1 MNVYLWVFPLQLKV
15 APQAEVPRVAAET
28 SSLEVAK
35 ETTKK
40 KGRVRL
46 GYGKKH
52 KESQGKLGYIIIYII
67 IMIRYMAT
75 AVYGR
80 LT

>member
-35 ETTKK
+35 ETPQK

-46 GYGKKH
+46 GYGKKT
-52 KESQGKLGYIIIYII
+52 QGIPRQTGLYNYIYN
-67 IMIRYMAT
+67 Y
-75 AVYGR
+75 YD
-80 LT
+80 